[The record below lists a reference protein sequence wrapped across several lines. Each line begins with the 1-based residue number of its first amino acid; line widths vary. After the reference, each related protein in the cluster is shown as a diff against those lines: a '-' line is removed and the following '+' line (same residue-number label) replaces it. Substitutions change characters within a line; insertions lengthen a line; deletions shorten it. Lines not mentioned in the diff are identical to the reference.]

1 MDRAQMGGAA
11 RRWFRLAV
19 NRRSTIA
26 HHGNRLFAPMK
37 VRPDFSTAPAASG
50 ANALGFQVRQPD
62 LVRPPISEHGDVV
75 AAAEIGAIDQEA
87 TDAS

>member
-1 MDRAQMGGAA
+1 
-11 RRWFRLAV
+11 
-19 NRRSTIA
+19 
-26 HHGNRLFAPMK
+26 MK